1 MAEDTAK
8 EQKRPGRPKKS
19 SDPAATLQGAA
30 GESALEKR
38 VATKAAGKKA
48 AGKKAGKKKAR
59 KKLVPLTKKELAE
72 ADLERMLNRPTAQ
85 CDALEGL
92 PSVTFPP
99 EAMRLG
105 FPVKVMGDGGLKT
118 SDTRRWQQ
126 NPQLR
131 VSLGYLCDVLGY
143 LRKHGIHMYRMS
155 SDIAPYATHPDMP
168 QFHSMVKDCASDL
181 ARFGRLAREADVR
194 LSFHPSQFIVLNSEN
209 EKLTRKSIWDLDSQA
224 EMLDL
229 MECGPEAV
237 MVVHIGGAYGDRE
250 SGWRRWAETWKR
262 LGEPVRRRLVL
273 ENDDIRYSSA
283 DVLKVHEA
291 TGVKCVFDYQ
301 HHWCFNPE
309 GLPLV
314 ETLDKFCRTWP
325 AGVRPKMHF
334 SCARTEMRE
343 LKRRDRK
350 TGKLEMVLQ
359 PPIWTGHA
367 DYNNPFETITFLRSI
382 QHIDTDVMLESK
394 SKDLSLIRLRNDMA
408 RFAPELAARYGVN
421 AQQASEDVGEVVES
435 ADEENE
441 EVAAD

>member
-1 MAEDTAK
+1 MADKKPKAQKGQDAPIVAVAPGKSNKVVGK
-8 EQKRPGRPKKS
+8 EKVAKKS
-19 SDPAATLQGAA
+19 PA
-30 GESALEKR
+30 
-38 VATKAAGKKA
+38 KKA
-48 AGKKAGKKKAR
+48 AKKKA
-59 KKLVPLTKKELAE
+59 KAKPPTKKDVADAE
-72 ADLERMLNRPTAQ
+72 LERMLTTPMSQ
-85 CDALEGL
+85 CEAVENL
-92 PSVTFPP
+92 PELTFPR

-105 FPVKVMGDGGLKT
+105 FPVKVMGQGGLKT
-118 SDTRRWQQ
+118 SDTRRWQAD
-126 NPQLR
+126 PHLR
-131 VSLGYLCDVLGY
+131 VSLGYLCEVIGY
-143 LRKHGIHMYRMS
+143 LRKHAIHMYRMG
-155 SDIAPYATHPDMP
+155 SDLAPYATHPDMP
-168 QFHSMVKDCASDL
+168 QFHNMVKESASDL
-181 ARFGRLAREADVR
+181 ARFGRIAREADVR

-209 EKLTRKSIWDLDSQA
+209 EKLTLKSMWDLDSQA

-237 MVVHIGGAYGDRE
+237 MVIHVGGAYGDRE

-273 ENDDIRYSSA
+273 ENDDIRFSAA

-309 GLPLV
+309 SLPMV
-314 ETLDKFCRTWP
+314 ETLERFCATWP

-343 LKRRDRK
+343 IKRKNRK
-350 TGKLEMVLQ
+350 TGKIEQVLQ

-394 SKDLSLIRLRNDMA
+394 SKDLSLIRLRNDIA
-408 RFAPELAARYGVN
+408 RFAPELAERYAVD
-421 AQQASEDVGEVVES
+421 AQQAAEDVGEIVET
-435 ADEENE
+435 EEQE
-441 EVAAD
+441 EALVDN